1 MADASCCPLSAV
13 GLPVSVSVLDR
24 IPENGRGA
32 RLRRRGDSPALPC
45 GLRVVSPKG
54 KRLTTFCASLALLQ
68 NVFAVHRFAQGANGE
83 NCIPESKRVQ
93 APAAPGFYRSCAD
106 ALTDGFCPQSGLVQR
121 ECFMLPAAA
130 PPLVPYGTTFAPLE
144 SMSLDFRV
152 AMLPY
157 KSSSFATPLKRW
169 DYGRWAVASI

>member
-32 RLRRRGDSPALPC
+32 RLRRRGDSPALTR

-68 NVFAVHRFAQGANGE
+68 NVFAVHRFAQGVNGE

-106 ALTDGFCPQSGLVQR
+106 ALTEGLSPQSGLVQR
-121 ECFMLPAAA
+121 GVFYAVCGSAPFGALRHHLCPAGKH
-130 PPLVPYGTTFAPLE
+130 VTGFSGRDAPL
-144 SMSLDFRV
+144 
-152 AMLPY
+152 
-157 KSSSFATPLKRW
+157 
-169 DYGRWAVASI
+169 